1 MTTIDAK
8 TVMKLREMTGAP
20 MMDCK
25 QALTENGGD
34 MEKAKDWLRKKG
46 KASAEKAADREVKE
60 GKLFSYV
67 HHNGKVAVLV
77 EIVCETDF
85 VARNED
91 FNQFGKGC
99 CLTAAAFAPAFLNR
113 EAIDATAVERE
124 RAIVQEQTLTAMKG
138 KPQQVIDKAI
148 EGRMDK
154 FFQAKCF
161 VEMPF
166 VNPDDQNDT
175 RSVEQMRQWLVGKI
189 GENIQIRRFH
199 YMALGG

>member
-34 MEKAKDWLRKKG
+34 MAKATDWLRKKG
-46 KASAEKAADREVKE
+46 KASAEKAASREVKE

-113 EAIDATAVERE
+113 ESVDPAAVERE
-124 RAIVQEQTLTAMKG
+124 RAVVLDQTMTTMKG

-161 VEMPF
+161 VEMPY
-166 VNPDDQNDT
+166 VNPEDQNDT
-175 RSVEQMRQWLVGKI
+175 RTIEQARQWLVGKI
-189 GENIQIRRFH
+189 GENIQIRRFQ

>member
-34 MEKAKDWLRKKG
+34 MAKATDWLRKKG
-46 KASAEKAADREVKE
+46 KASAEKAASREVKE

-91 FNQFGKGC
+91 FNSFGKGC

-113 EAIDATAVERE
+113 EAVDATAVERE
-124 RAIVQEQTLTAMKG
+124 RAIVVDQTNTAMKG

-189 GENIQIRRFH
+189 GENIQIRRFN
-199 YMALGG
+199 YMALGS